1 MKRHLRFL
9 VAVIALALPCTQA
22 ETIIAL
28 TSGNRLLTVESATP
42 GDVAKAVAITGLPDT
57 ESLLAIDFR
66 PFTGGLYA
74 LGSSNRLYAID
85 PANGSATAIGAAGD
99 FQLRGSSFGF
109 DFNPTVDLVRVTSDQ
124 DQNLRLNPAT
134 GELVSTDIPLAYAA
148 TDVNASADPN
158 VVASAYTNSI
168 ATAAATT
175 LYDIDSHLAVLA
187 IQNPP
192 NSGVLNTVGPL
203 GVTITDAVGFDI
215 SPTTGVAY
223 ASMTLVTPPPNVETV
238 NPPRAQ
244 LFAINLSTGAAT
256 SLGPIADTATLAG
269 ETIVDIALPTPTRLL
284 NLSTRGRVGTGDD
297 VLIGGFISDGATNSR
312 CLLRGIGPSL
322 PATLVRTP
330 LADPVLT
337 LFDRNGT
344 IVKTNDDW
352 MTQAVASDLTAINRS
367 GLAPTNNA
375 EAAIFADLAPGAY
388 TAIVSGKNGATGVAL
403 VEIYQLP

>member
-1 MKRHLRFL
+1 MKKHLLFL
-9 VAVIALALPCTQA
+9 VAAIALPLPWAQA

-42 GDVAKAVAITGLPDT
+42 GDVAKAMAITGLPDA
-57 ESLLAIDFR
+57 ESLVAIDFR
-66 PFTGGLYA
+66 PSTGGLYA
-74 LGSSNRLYAID
+74 LGSSNRLYDID

-124 DQNLRLNPAT
+124 DQNLRVSPAT
-134 GELVSTDIPLAYAA
+134 GELVSTDTPLAYAA

-175 LYDIDSHLAVLA
+175 LYDIDSRLAALV

-192 NSGVLNTVGPL
+192 NNGVLNTVGPL

-238 NPPRAQ
+238 DPPRAQ
-244 LFAINLSTGAAT
+244 LFTIDLLTGAAT
-256 SLGPIADTATLAG
+256 SLGPIADPVTLAG

-312 CLLRGIGPSL
+312 FLVRGIGPSL
-322 PATLVRTP
+322 PATLVPTP

-344 IVKTNDDW
+344 LVKTNDDW

-375 EAAIFADLAPGAY
+375 EPAIFADLAPGAY

>member
-1 MKRHLRFL
+1 MKRHLLFL
-9 VAVIALALPCTQA
+9 VAAIALPLPWAQA

-42 GDVAKAVAITGLPDT
+42 GDVAKAMAITGLPDA
-57 ESLLAIDFR
+57 ESLVAIDFR
-66 PFTGGLYA
+66 PSTGGLYA

-124 DQNLRLNPAT
+124 DQNLRVSPAT
-134 GELVSTDIPLAYAA
+134 GELVSTDTPLAYAA
-148 TDVNASADPN
+148 TDVNALADPN

-175 LYDIDSHLAVLA
+175 LYDIDSHLAALV

-192 NSGVLNTVGPL
+192 NNGVLNTVGPL
-203 GVTITDAVGFDI
+203 DLPITDAVGFDI

-223 ASMTLVTPPPNVETV
+223 ASMTLVAPPPNIDTV
-238 NPPRAQ
+238 DPPRAQ
-244 LFAINLSTGAAT
+244 LFTIDLLTGAAT
-256 SLGPIADTATLAG
+256 SLGPIADPVTLAG
-269 ETIVDIALPTPTRLL
+269 ETIVDIALPTPTRLS

-312 CLLRGIGPSL
+312 FLVRGIGPSL
-322 PATLVRTP
+322 PATLVPTP

-344 IVKTNDDW
+344 LVKTNDDW
-352 MTQAVASDLTAINRS
+352 MIQAVASDLTAINRS

-388 TAIVSGKNGATGVAL
+388 TAIVTGKNGATGVAL